1 MYPTTWVVLPQDEHK
16 KYKLIKKNHKTWKIL
31 INVSLIFV
39 SKTPAVKLFLR
50 ARNRSETTQ
59 WWRTK
64 ITGKFK
70 RGGGKVVSSFV
81 LSLSTPLC
89 FRLLVRYHVN
99 GFVSYYIKGKK
110 RTQMTSY
117 LLILKCYEVDGHF
130 QNCLLVSR
138 GLLTTRSPSSSRF
151 TCPFL
156 ACFSW

>member
-16 KYKLIKKNHKTWKIL
+16 KYKLITTNHKTWKIL

-81 LSLSTPLC
+81 SSLSTPLC

-99 GFVSYYIKGKK
+99 GLEGRKK
-110 RTQMTSY
+110 RTEMTSY

-130 QNCLLVSR
+130 QSCLLVSR

-151 TCPFL
+151 TYPFF

>member
-1 MYPTTWVVLPQDEHK
+1 MPRHRITGWMWFVRVRENKLGLSVFICVYPTTWVVLPQDEHK

-64 ITGKFK
+64 ITRKFK

-81 LSLSTPLC
+81 SSLSTPLC

-99 GFVSYYIKGKK
+99 GFVSYYIKGRKEPK
-110 RTQMTSY
+110 RLHIY
-117 LLILKCYEVDGHF
+117 
-130 QNCLLVSR
+130 
-138 GLLTTRSPSSSRF
+138 
-151 TCPFL
+151 
-156 ACFSW
+156 

>member
-1 MYPTTWVVLPQDEHK
+1 MPRHRITGWMWFVILRENKLGLSVVYFCVPDDMSSLTQDEHK

-81 LSLSTPLC
+81 SSLSTPLC

-99 GFVSYYIKGKK
+99 GFVSYYIKGRKEPK
-110 RTQMTSY
+110 WLHIY
-117 LLILKCYEVDGHF
+117 
-130 QNCLLVSR
+130 
-138 GLLTTRSPSSSRF
+138 
-151 TCPFL
+151 
-156 ACFSW
+156 